1 MLDAQQNGWNVGYD
15 LAMALA
21 VIGIGLSGDPVT
33 TKMSIGCDA
42 TSRTAAT
49 GSLLG
54 QELGIDAH
62 NVYGPLHH
70 ADIVLRHTLFH
81 LPAADAT
88 LAINRSSKP
97 TPPCPAVTTFSTL
110 LTTSPSTR
118 HYSPRWTKPPVPT
131 SISPTWSNSCASDT
145 MTPKPG
151 IPTST
156 SVPRSFCSTELPRSY
171 SGSSRIS

>member
-42 TSRTAAT
+42 TPRTAAT

-62 NVYGPLHH
+62 NVCGLLHP
-70 ADIVLRHTLFH
+70 ADIRLWNSLFH
-81 LPAADAT
+81 
-88 LAINRSSKP
+88 SS
-97 TPPCPAVTTFSTL
+97 L
-110 LTTSPSTR
+110 LTKHLASIEIRSR
-118 HYSPRWTKPPVPT
+118 HLLVPQ
-131 SISPTWSNSCASDT
+131 
-145 MTPKPG
+145 
-151 IPTST
+151 
-156 SVPRSFCSTELPRSY
+156 
-171 SGSSRIS
+171 

>member
-62 NVYGPLHH
+62 NVYDPLHH
-70 ADIVLRHTLFH
+70 ADIVLRHPLFH
-81 LPAADAT
+81 LSAADAT
-88 LAINRSSKP
+88 LATNRNSKP
-97 TPPCPAVTTFSTL
+97 TPLCPAVTTFSTL
-110 LTTSPSTR
+110 LTTLPSTR
-118 HYSPRWTKPPVPT
+118 HCSPKWTKPPAPT
-131 SISPTWSNSCASDT
+131 LISPTWSNLWASDT
-145 MTPKPG
+145 MTLKPG

-156 SVPRSFCSTELPRSY
+156 SAPRPFCFTELPHSY
-171 SGSSRIS
+171 SGSSQIS